1 MTNGFNGGNNNGYQ
15 SGGAYRSPAGDL
27 QSIIYNQYLQQV
39 AGGDLDNLNNMSW
52 DEFSANLQA

>member
-27 QSIIYNQYLQQV
+27 QSIIYNQ
-39 AGGDLDNLNNMSW
+39 
-52 DEFSANLQA
+52 